1 MDENIIDKFQNNITK
16 YIKNNQINHAY
27 LIETNYSNKLELSK
41 VLIDEILSFDKKY
54 TYEDLLKNG
63 DILIIDSDTNTIKL
77 EEIENIKERFK
88 TKSLINSKRFYIIN
102 NAEKLNNY
110 TANKLLKFL
119 EEPEDDIIAILITEN
134 KNNMINTIVSRCFSI
149 RFFIKD
155 DNISY
160 DDEYL
165 DKLFEFVANIEN
177 NKEKAIAFQN
187 INNNSY
193 ISDRVMLKKFLNDLL
208 IIYDEVIH
216 YKVSNQCE
224 LFAKKIDIIK
234 KICED
239 NSIESINNKIN
250 AINSC
255 IDRLKFNPNIKLLI
269 DKLIILMSGVEINA

>member
-63 DILIIDSDTNTIKL
+63 DILIIDSNTNTIKL

-102 NAEKLNNY
+102 NAEKLNDY

-134 KNNMINTIVSRCFSI
+134 KNNMINTIVSRCFNI